1 MSRLPLSLYPLS
13 FYPRITT
20 DSVGLHPH
28 LVFQTPGTKLYAVKR
43 TTHHWPRAW
52 HFVSGR
58 EKKKGSC
65 LTTLPPKC
73 VSWAPGGP
81 CLVHLPLSVAKICK
95 ETSSPYCGHLCDSF
109 FFQHGVSTTVIL
121 TAWVTFETQA
131 PRLLPAAVEPL
142 WALASVTQKKLPV
155 GSDEQCGCARPP
167 SAGSSESSRGWPL
180 LSETPMEAPELSPL
194 TAANRQ
200 RNCLGENEATALTGR
215 RHPGLAPHHLEGGD
229 GLWCSR

>member
-1 MSRLPLSLYPLS
+1 MAACLA
-13 FYPRITT
+13 FC
-20 DSVGLHPH
+20 VG
-28 LVFQTPGTKLYAVKR
+28 Q
-43 TTHHWPRAW
+43 
-52 HFVSGR
+52 R
-58 EKKKGSC
+58 EKERILSNYPTSKMCLLGSWR
-65 LTTLPPKC
+65 TLL
-73 VSWAPGGP
+73 SAF
-81 CLVHLPLSVAKICK
+81 PLSVAKICK